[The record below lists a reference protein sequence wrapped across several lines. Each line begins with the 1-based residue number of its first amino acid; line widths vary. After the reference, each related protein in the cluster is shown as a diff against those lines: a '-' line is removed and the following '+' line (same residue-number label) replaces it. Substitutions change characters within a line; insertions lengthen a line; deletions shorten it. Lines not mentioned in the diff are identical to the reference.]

1 MSDFDRQNEE
11 VFSILHEN
19 HARQGVTRTVG
30 YIVSQEQAERLSVLE
45 ARQDKGSNLGGMIV
59 MGLTALAVIAAAVAL
74 LM

>member
-19 HARQGVTRTVG
+19 HARQGVTTTVG

-45 ARQDKGSNLGGMIV
+45 AQRNKGGGLGGMIV
-59 MGLTALAVIAAAVAL
+59 MLLTALAVIAAAVAL